1 MKTTNDGAMQ
11 GELCGLCKEP
21 MNTGAVVCSAC
32 GAHRETHADR
42 LIVWLFLGA
51 VVLSLLPLPNLL
63 DQDYA
68 VSQFGDY
75 FVAGLA
81 FVPAIL
87 TWIVVRVVVKR
98 GRGTVTYKKSV

>member
-1 MKTTNDGAMQ
+1 MKTKSNGATQ
-11 GELCGLCKEP
+11 GEPCGLCKEP
-21 MNTGAVVCSAC
+21 MNAGAVVCRAC

-63 DQDYA
+63 DQDYE

-75 FVAGLA
+75 LVAGLA

-87 TWIVVRVVVKR
+87 TWIAVRVVVKR
-98 GRGTVTYKKSV
+98 GRMTVTYKKSV